1 MLYWIFLVEGLSQ
14 ISCDSN
20 IQIIV
25 ATSIADLHDMFIFN
39 EDNCDTGIELP
50 AYIKISLSVT

>member
-1 MLYWIFLVEGLSQ
+1 MEGWWQ
-14 ISCDSN
+14 ISCCSN

-25 ATSIADLHDMFIFN
+25 ATTIANWHDIFILK

-50 AYIKISLSVT
+50 AYIKIALSES